1 MIALFGGSFNPVHF
15 GHLILA
21 RDVLETLGLEKI
33 VFVPAYLQPLKGEL
47 FIPPDIRLKLLK
59 VSIKGEER
67 FEVWDYEIRKGGVS
81 YTVETLRE
89 FHRLYGE
96 KPIFVMGADAFN
108 SFYFWKEP
116 EEILKLARILVLL
129 RPGYRLNLE
138 EVLSKLGVT
147 LRCVTVEYG
156 EEFSLS
162 DDVDLLVFKGRA
174 IEISSTE
181 IRNRLKSGRPISY
194 LLPEEAEEILRR
206 WWKDVFQKDV

>member
-33 VFVPAYLQPLKGEL
+33 VFVPPYLQPLKGEL
-47 FIPPDIRLKLLK
+47 FIPPDVRLKLLK

-116 EEILKLARILVLL
+116 EEILKLARILVPL

-138 EVLSKLGVT
+138 EVLGFNYPINCAPAKPVPTPGNN
-147 LRCVTVEYG
+147 E
-156 EEFSLS
+156 
-162 DDVDLLVFKGRA
+162 
-174 IEISSTE
+174 
-181 IRNRLKSGRPISY
+181 NRSIGIIIKVSGQ
-194 LLPEEAEEILRR
+194 
-206 WWKDVFQKDV
+206 V